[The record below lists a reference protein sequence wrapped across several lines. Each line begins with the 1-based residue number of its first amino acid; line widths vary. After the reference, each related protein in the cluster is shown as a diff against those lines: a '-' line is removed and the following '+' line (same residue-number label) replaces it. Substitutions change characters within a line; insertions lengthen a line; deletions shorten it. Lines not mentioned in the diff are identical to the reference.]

1 MRAHINARGS
11 CAAKTQLIDNGSFWL
26 AVGVFGL
33 VTLAATLGAL
43 MWRRRQALKG
53 DLPHQRLVE
62 LAPEAMMIAWA
73 GHFVYANPAAAAL
86 LGARSPRELI
96 GKRPFDVLHPDCWDS
111 ARARMEQLYA
121 GKSLP
126 SVEQRYRRLDGSTV
140 DVEVLSV
147 PLRFFGKSSIQIYAR
162 EITERKTAERRATRL
177 SSLYAALALIDQ
189 TLVRARDS
197 DELLNDACRIAVEYG
212 KLQTTWVGMVE
223 SDGQQIRPV
232 AASGPGAA
240 YAREVFITLDGARPE
255 GQGPFATAIRE
266 ARPYVCNDFE
276 VDPKTLPW
284 REQVA
289 KYGFR
294 SIAVFPLRTQ
304 GRPIGAIAH
313 YAAETGFF
321 EPDLVDLL
329 DRMADDISFALDRLD
344 GERLRVTAETAL
356 AQQQRMLA
364 ALMSNLPGMV
374 YRCRDDDEW
383 TMDFVSEGCFEVTGY
398 RPEDLIGNRLV
409 SFNAIIHPDDR
420 ARVFGEVRG
429 AFPSNGR
436 FSIEYRILHRSGEER
451 WVYERGIA
459 LRSDSGEIEALEGFI
474 TDITERRRAE
484 QSLRESEVRFRSLTA
499 LSADWYWEQDEQH
512 RFTKISGELAAS
524 GAGRQDDYLGLCRW
538 EVPGCRS
545 PEGGWDAH
553 RALLAQRATLRDVRY
568 SRKLADGSVRWFRF
582 SGEPV
587 FDENNRFR
595 GYRGVGREI
604 TLQRRAEEDLVRF
617 RAAMEI
623 AADAIFLID
632 FDTLNYVDVNSTAS
646 ILLGYTRE
654 ELLALSPR
662 TVNVGFDEA
671 NFRARYQRVRELGDA
686 GQTLDPATYWVRRKD
701 GTTVP
706 VEVYRRYVEFD
717 DSRVVVAVARDISAR
732 RRAEDTLVLF
742 RAAMETTA
750 DAIFL
755 TDFDTLG
762 YIDVN
767 ETACRMLG
775 YSREELLQLHVPDV
789 VNPGTTESE
798 IRQRF
803 AATRERGAAGLIE
816 REDRFL
822 HAKDGK
828 VFPIEVYRRW
838 FEVGEKQLIISV
850 ARDISERKR
859 AEEALLRFRTA
870 IDMARDAIFL
880 IDRQTMRYMD
890 VNDTAC
896 RLFGYSRE
904 EMLQMGPAELN
915 LGLSRE
921 ELEQKLD
928 ETIALAGSSS
938 QPESEGRFN
947 RRRDGSTFPV
957 EVYRV
962 AIRVGDRDI
971 IVAFTR
977 DISERLQSEEA
988 LHLRNRAIEASTNA
1002 IIITSNLVP
1011 DHPIISVNSAFE
1023 SITGYGAA
1031 EAVGRNCR
1039 FLQGEDRD
1047 QPGLNE
1053 LRAALQENHDA
1064 RAVLRNYRKDGGLF
1078 WSQLTISPVR
1088 DASGRV
1094 THHLGIAQDI
1104 TESVQ
1109 YREQLEHQANHDAL
1123 TGLPNRNLLRDRLAQ
1138 GIAYAQRHGCVLATV
1153 FFDLDNFKLINDTL
1167 GHRAGDALLQEMS
1180 NRLRNCVREDDTIAR
1195 LGGDEFVA
1203 LLNDQ
1208 PSKASVTQA
1217 IYRLVKALSQPMN
1230 LEQHEITSTCSIG
1243 ISLYPSD
1250 GADGETLLKHADAA
1264 MYRAKAAGRNT
1275 FQFFS
1280 AEMNEELSQR
1290 LQLEAQLRRAL
1301 ERDEF
1306 RLHYQTRIGL
1316 ESGRVEGVEALIRW
1330 QSQEFGLVSP
1340 ARFIPVAEDTGLIVP
1355 IGDWVMRVACR
1366 QMRDWHDRGLPQISV
1381 SVNISPRQFKRRE
1394 LVSEIAQVLE
1404 LTGLDSR
1411 FLEIEVTESLVME
1424 NAEEFVAN
1432 LRALKNLGIEISV
1445 DDFGT
1450 GYSSLN
1456 YLKRFPVDRLKVDQ
1470 SFVRDI
1476 GRNADDAAIVQ
1487 AIVQLGHSLGL
1498 QVTAE
1503 GVETEEQLA
1512 FLRRCGCDQAQGYL
1526 FSKPLPADA
1535 VEALLRQ
1542 QS

>member
-1 MRAHINARGS
+1 M
-11 CAAKTQLIDNGSFWL
+11 
-26 AVGVFGL
+26 
-33 VTLAATLGAL
+33 GAL
-43 MWRRRQALKG
+43 AWRKRRTSTD
-53 DLPHQRLVE
+53 DLPHQRLVD
-62 LAPEAMMIAWA
+62 LAPEAMLINWA

-86 LGARSPRELI
+86 LGARSPRDLI
-96 GKRPFDVLHPDCWDS
+96 GKRPFDILHPDCWDGAQ
-111 ARARMEQLYA
+111 ARLDQIYA
-121 GKSLP
+121 GKTLP
-126 SVEQRYRRLDGSTV
+126 SVEQRYVRFDGSVV

-147 PLRFFGKSSIQIYAR
+147 PLRFLGKSSIQIYAR
-162 EITERKTAERRATRL
+162 EITERKAVERRAERL
-177 SSLYAALALIDQ
+177 SNLYAALALIDQ
-189 TLVRARDS
+189 TVVRARDS
-197 DELLNDACRIAVEYG
+197 GELLNDACRIAVEYG
-212 KLQTTWVGMVE
+212 KLQTTWVGLTGP
-223 SDGQQIRPV
+223 DGKDIRPA

-240 YAREVFITLDGARPE
+240 YAREAIITLDPSRPE
-255 GQGPFATAIRE
+255 GQGPFAIAVRE
-266 ARPYVCNDFE
+266 ARAYVCNDFAD
-276 VDPKTLPW
+276 DPNTLPW
-284 REQVA
+284 RELVA
-289 KYGFR
+289 KYGFQA
-294 SIAVFPLRTQ
+294 IAVFPLRAQ
-304 GRPIGAIAH
+304 GRPIGAMAH
-313 YAAETGFF
+313 YAAETDFF

-329 DRMADDISFALDRLD
+329 SRMADDISFALDRLESD
-344 GERLRVTAETAL
+344 RQRKAAVSAL
-356 AQQQRMLA
+356 AQQERMLA

-374 YRCRDDDEW
+374 YRCRDDEEW
-383 TMDFVSEGCFEVTGY
+383 TMDFVSEGCLEVTGY
-398 RPEDLIGNRLV
+398 RPDELIGNRLV

-420 ARVFGEVRG
+420 ARVFREVHA
-429 AFPSNGR
+429 AFSGTAR
-436 FSIEYRILHRSGEER
+436 FAIEYRILHRSGEER
-451 WVYERGIA
+451 WVYEKGVG
-459 LRSDSGEIEALEGFI
+459 LRDAAGGIEALEGFV
-474 TDITERRRAE
+474 TDVTERRRAE
-484 QSLRESEVRFRSLTA
+484 QSLRESEARFRSLTA

-512 RFTKISGELAAS
+512 RFTHISRELETA
-524 GAGRQDDYLGLCRW
+524 GAGAQSDYLGICRW
-538 EVPGCRS
+538 EVPGCRP

-553 RALLAQRATLRDVRY
+553 RALLSQRATMRDIRY
-568 SRKLADGSVRWFRF
+568 SRKFADGSVRWFRF
-582 SGEPV
+582 SAEPV
-587 FDENNRFR
+587 FDERDRFR
-595 GYRGVGREI
+595 GYRGVGRDI

-617 RAAMEI
+617 RAAMET

-646 ILLGYTRE
+646 NLLGYTRD

-662 TVNVGFDEA
+662 EVNVGFDEVD
-671 NFRARYQRVRELGDA
+671 FRARYQQVREVGDS

-701 GTTVP
+701 DTLVP
-706 VEVYRRYVEFD
+706 IEVYRRFVEFD
-717 DSRVVVAVARDISAR
+717 DSRIVVAVARDISAR
-732 RRAEDTLVLF
+732 RRAEETLVLF

-767 ETACRMLG
+767 ETACRVLG
-775 YSREELLQLHVPDV
+775 YTRDELLRLRVPDV
-789 VNPGTTESE
+789 NPGVPEGE
-798 IRQRF
+798 IRLRF
-803 AATRERGAAGLIE
+803 EATRARGAAGLIE

-822 HAKDGK
+822 RAKDGK

-850 ARDISERKR
+850 ARDISERKH

-880 IDRQTMRYMD
+880 IDRKTMRYID

-896 RLFGYSRE
+896 RLFGYSRD

-915 LGLSRE
+915 LGLSYE

-928 ETIALAGSSS
+928 ETIALAGAPSK
-938 QPESEGRFN
+938 PESDGRFN
-947 RRRDGSTFPV
+947 RRRDGSAFPV

-971 IVAFTR
+971 IVAFSR
-977 DISERLQSEEA
+977 DISERLQAEEA
-988 LHLRNRAIEASTNA
+988 LRLRDRAIEASTNA
-1002 IIITSNLVP
+1002 IIITSNLLP
-1011 DHPIISVNSAFE
+1011 DNPIISVNSAFE
-1023 SITGYGAA
+1023 RITGYRAE

-1039 FLQGEDRD
+1039 FLQGDDRN
-1047 QPGLNE
+1047 QAGMVE
-1053 LRAALQENHDA
+1053 LRAALKENHDA
-1064 RAVLRNYRKDGGLF
+1064 RAVLRNYRKDGELF
-1078 WSQLTISPVR
+1078 WSQLSISPVR
-1088 DASGRV
+1088 DAGGRV
-1094 THHLGIAQDI
+1094 THHLGIALDI

-1180 NRLRNCVREDDTIAR
+1180 SRLRHCVREDDTIAR

-1208 PSKASVTQA
+1208 PSKESVTRA
-1217 IYRLVKALSQPMN
+1217 IYRLVQALSQPTT
-1230 LEQHEITSTCSIG
+1230 LEQHEITTTCSIG

-1250 GADGETLLKHADAA
+1250 GGDGETLLKHADAA

-1290 LQLEAQLRRAL
+1290 LLLEANLRRAL

-1306 RLHYQTRIGL
+1306 RLHFQTRIGL

-1355 IGDWVMRVACR
+1355 IGDWVMRTACR
-1366 QMRDWHDRGLPQISV
+1366 QMREWHDRGLPPISV

-1394 LVSEIAQVLE
+1394 LVAEIAQVLE
-1404 LTGLDSR
+1404 QTGLDSR
-1411 FLEIEVTESLVME
+1411 YLEIEVTESLVME

-1476 GRNADDAAIVQ
+1476 GGDADDAAIVQ

-1512 FLRRCGCDQAQGYL
+1512 FLRLCGCDQAQGYL
-1526 FSKPLPADA
+1526 FSKPLPADE
-1535 VEALLRQ
+1535 VEALLRR